1 MSVTAFG
8 IDLGTST
15 SIVSYLDRERPVTIG
30 DPTESS
36 RSPIVPSEVGLST
49 RDNQLL
55 VGSDVREKSAAP
67 NKIIREAKRYMGT
80 DHTYDLDGQFFTS
93 PQVASLV
100 LKKLKANAEQVTG
113 HALTEAVIT
122 VPAYFDDI
130 PRRATEMAAHMAGI
144 KVLRLISEPVAAAIA
159 YGMNKL
165 DEEANLVVFD
175 FGGGTLDVTV
185 IEMVAGV
192 LDVKA
197 THGDRQ
203 LGGKDIDQAFMEYV
217 VKAAGAPTPKPGTK
231 YFEELRSRVIKA
243 KKSLS
248 TDLTCYVDLDGFRD
262 ETTGSLIA
270 IELQV
275 SRAQFDNVVKP
286 FVDRAIQCVVEAI
299 HKAGLQKS
307 EVTRIL
313 LVGGTCYIPKVRES
327 VENFFALKAEP
338 GVDPD
343 LAVSQGA
350 AISAGL
356 KTGLVNTETSVL
368 VQDAS
373 TFRIGTSSLAD
384 VGGQRMLLFSE
395 LMPANAKIPF
405 VRTVRYSLQR
415 TNQDTVEIDVLIDPS
430 NNAVFPE
437 DAKLKAA
444 VGLIEDIPPSPTG
457 EPHAI
462 DVEIQY
468 DENHIVR
475 VSAKVVGTDNKLTLK
490 LQEQEFMAN
499 SVVISEQMEQV
510 ELLWEK
516 MPQASRNAPLIS
528 RTERLIAENPQHA
541 EKLEA
546 LVHTLKQGIHDGDDQ
561 AIKASRQ
568 QLVDYIDS
576 IQ

>member
-15 SIVSYLDRERPVTIG
+15 SIVSYVDRERPVTIS
-30 DPTESS
+30 DPKSK
-36 RSPIVPSEVGLST
+36 SPIVPSEVGLSA
-49 RDNQLL
+49 RDNSLL
-55 VGSDVREKSAAP
+55 VGSDVQGKNAAP

-80 DHTYDLDGQFFTS
+80 DHTFDLDGQKLTP
-93 PQVASLV
+93 PQIAAMV

-113 HALTEAVIT
+113 HELNEAVIT

-159 YGMNKL
+159 YGMDKL
-165 DEEANLVVFD
+165 DQDANLVVFD

-197 THGDRQ
+197 THGDKQ
-203 LGGKDIDQAFMEYV
+203 LGGKDIDQAFMDYV
-217 VKAAGAPTPKPGTK
+217 VKAAGAANPKPGSK
-231 YFEELRSRVIKA
+231 YFEELRKRVIEA
-243 KKSLS
+243 KKLLS
-248 TDLTCYVDLDGFRD
+248 TDTSCFIELEQFRD
-262 ETTGSLIA
+262 DTSGALVEID
-270 IELQV
+270 LQV
-275 SRAQFDNVVKP
+275 SRSQFDNVVKP
-286 FVDRAIQCVVEAI
+286 FVDRAIQCVVEAL
-299 HKAGLQKS
+299 HKASLEKS

-356 KTGLVNTETSVL
+356 KTGLVNTDTSVL

-373 TFRIGTSSLAD
+373 TYRIGTSSIAEI
-384 VGGQRMLLFSE
+384 GGQRMLMFSE

-405 VRTVRYSLQR
+405 VRTVRYRLQR
-415 TNQDTVEIDVLIDPS
+415 TNQDTVEVDVLIDPS
-430 NNAVFPE
+430 NQAVFPD
-437 DAKLKAA
+437 DARETGIK
-444 VGLIEDIPPSPTG
+444 GLITDIPPSPTG

-475 VSAKVVGTDNKLTLK
+475 VNAKIVGIDQKKLTLQ
-490 LQEQEFMAN
+490 LQNQELVAN
-499 SVVISEQMEQV
+499 SVVISEQMNQV

-528 RTERLIAENPQHA
+528 RAERLVTEKPQYA
-541 EKLEA
+541 EKIEA
-546 LVHTLKQGIHDGDDQ
+546 LIHSLKQSIHDDDDQ
-561 AIKASRQ
+561 AIKSSRQ
-568 QLVDYIDS
+568 LLVDFIDS
-576 IQ
+576 IH

>member
-1 MSVTAFG
+1 
-8 IDLGTST
+8 
-15 SIVSYLDRERPVTIG
+15 
-30 DPTESS
+30 
-36 RSPIVPSEVGLST
+36 
-49 RDNQLL
+49 LL
-55 VGSDVREKSAAP
+55 VGSDVQGKNAAP

-80 DHTYDLDGQFFTS
+80 DHTFDLDGQKLTP
-93 PQVASLV
+93 PQIGAMV

-113 HALTEAVIT
+113 HELNEAVIT

-159 YGMNKL
+159 YGMDKL
-165 DEEANLVVFD
+165 DQDANLVVFD

-197 THGDRQ
+197 THGDKQ
-203 LGGKDIDQAFMEYV
+203 LGGKDIDQAFMDYV
-217 VKAAGAPTPKPGTK
+217 VKSAGAPNPKPGSK
-231 YFEELRSRVIKA
+231 YFEELRKRVIEA
-243 KKSLS
+243 KKLLS
-248 TDLTCYVDLDGFRD
+248 TDTTCFLELEQFRD
-262 ETTGSLIA
+262 DTTGALIE
-270 IELQV
+270 IDLQV
-275 SRAQFDNVVKP
+275 SRSQFDGVVKP
-286 FVDRAIQCVVEAI
+286 FVDRAIQCVVEALL
-299 HKAGLQKS
+299 KASIEKS

-356 KTGLVNTETSVL
+356 KTGLVNTDTSVL

-373 TFRIGTSSLAD
+373 TFRIGTSSLSD
-384 VGGQRMLLFSE
+384 IGGQRMLMFSE

-430 NNAVFPE
+430 NRAIFPE
-437 DAKLKAA
+437 EAELKAA
-444 VGLIEDIPPSPTG
+444 AGLITDIPPSPTG

-475 VSAKVVGTDNKLTLK
+475 VSAKVVGTDKKLTLK
-490 LQEQEFMAN
+490 LTEQEFVAN
-499 SVVISEQMEQV
+499 SVVVSQQMEQV
-510 ELLWEK
+510 DLLWDK
-516 MPQASRNAPLIS
+516 MPQAARNAPLIS
-528 RTERLIAENPQHA
+528 RAERLITEKPQHA

-546 LVHTLKQGIHDGDDQ
+546 LVQSLKQGIHDDDDQ
-561 AIKASRQ
+561 AIKSNRQ
-568 QLVDYIDS
+568 LLVDFIDS